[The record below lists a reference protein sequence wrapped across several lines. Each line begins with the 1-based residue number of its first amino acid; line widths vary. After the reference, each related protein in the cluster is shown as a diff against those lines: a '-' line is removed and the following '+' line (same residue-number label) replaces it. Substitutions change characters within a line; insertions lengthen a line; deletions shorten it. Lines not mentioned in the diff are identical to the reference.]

1 MISTLRQMYF
11 PYCPFYLKIHKIIT
25 MFIIFPIKMLIELQK
40 QKYLKRWL
48 LYSTQITGRLTWLP
62 SDPILEN
69 SMLQIRTDFPEVK
82 IVSSSQVRYQEI
94 QLELTT
100 AMTNSAAQLKS
111 DYIERTSDLDSWDSV
126 LEKMSSP
133 RSDHRELRNSKV
145 RVVVVGV
152 RANTVPAFALE
163 IIVFHQTGDLA
174 TVPGS
179 PSLPSWS
186 MGTFSAP

>member
-94 QLELTT
+94 QLEL
-100 AMTNSAAQLKS
+100 NYCDDKLCSSAQIWLHRK
-111 DYIERTSDLDSWDSV
+111 DLRFGLLGFSTRKKCFIWRWLQEQS
-126 LEKMSSP
+126 LSI
-133 RSDHRELRNSKV
+133 
-145 RVVVVGV
+145 
-152 RANTVPAFALE
+152 E

-186 MGTFSAP
+186 MGTFSASERTVGRSGAPSKSRLIWR